1 MIALIIYCGV
11 VFGAAWGIGMS
22 ELSYPIRL
30 LISGQFWPDEKTK
43 HPFRQLI
50 VTGLECP
57 GCLSFHLGWFAFVS
71 ELSPKGVFNHWW
83 EAALFSA
90 TSSLILA
97 RVTGLTDSAPPRGGV
112 AHERIAGPG
121 DESPTD
127 G

>member
-22 ELSYPIRL
+22 ELSYPFRS
-30 LISGQFWPDEKTK
+30 LIAAGGGTK
-43 HPFRQLI
+43 APFRQLI

-57 GCLSFHLGWFAFVS
+57 GCLSFHLGWLAF
-71 ELSPKGVFNHWW
+71 LSGLTPQGIFHYWW

-90 TSSLILA
+90 TSSLIIA
-97 RVTGLTDSAPPRGGV
+97 KVAGLTDSAPPRGGV
-112 AHERIAGPG
+112 AHEWTAGPG
-121 DESPTD
+121 DEPPTAD